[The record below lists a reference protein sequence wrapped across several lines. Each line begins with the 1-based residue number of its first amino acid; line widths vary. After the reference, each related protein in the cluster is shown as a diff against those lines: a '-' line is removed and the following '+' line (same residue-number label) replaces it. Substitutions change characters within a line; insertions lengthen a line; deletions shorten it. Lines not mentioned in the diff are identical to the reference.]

1 MTNILDKI
9 LDFLIKQFA
18 YIHYAC
24 TAIECI
30 EDVIK
35 DGLSLSIRCM
45 RANALLDTLDKLY
58 YHLDKTEVV

>member
-9 LDFLIKQFA
+9 SDFLIKQFA
-18 YIHYAC
+18 YIYYAC

-35 DGLSLSIRCM
+35 DGRCM
-45 RANALLDTLDKLY
+45 RANALLTTLDKLY
-58 YHLDKTEVV
+58 DHLDKTEVV